1 MKRHIPIMVK
11 EILSFIPDDVQIIV
25 DGTFGHGGHT
35 IEIVKSEQWKVNP
48 AENDGTGSGK
58 SKIIGMERDP
68 RVLEHGKA
76 YLEENIIGLWALS
89 IKLAFDIQLFND
101 SYANIAQYLPPGQ
114 KAGFVLLDLGINREH
129 VTDNERWFSIQWEWP
144 LDMRFTPKA
153 GKTAYELIKWSS
165 ADDMAKRFMNYAD
178 FKEKRA
184 VGIATTISN
193 NKSNP
198 KLDSTLWLIEILK
211 EIKIHRNELAPLFQ
225 AIRIMVNHE
234 FDNIELFIKSLDTI
248 LEPGGRC
255 AIMTFHSIEDRI
267 IKNYFKQLSET
278 WNYTILTK
286 HVIAPHYT
294 EVQRNKASRS
304 AKLRVIEKNL

>member
-1 MKRHIPIMVK
+1 MKRHIPIMVQ
-11 EILSFIPDDVQIIV
+11 EILNFIPDDVQIIV
-25 DGTFGHGGHT
+25 DGTFGHGGHS
-35 IEIVKSEQWKVNP
+35 IEIVKNEEWKMKK
-48 AENDGTGSGK
+48 EK
-58 SKIIGMERDP
+58 CKIIGMERDP

-76 YLEENIIGLWALS
+76 YVAEALKVWKIEELE
-89 IKLAFDIQLFND
+89 QLLTLIND
-101 SYANIAQYLPPGQ
+101 SYANIAQCLPAGQ
-114 KAGFVLLDLGINREH
+114 KVGFVLLDLGINREH
-129 VTDNERWFSIQWEWP
+129 VTDNERWFSIQGEWP

-165 ADDMAKRFMNYAD
+165 VDDMAKRFMNYAD

-184 VGIATTISN
+184 VAIATTISN

-198 KLDSTLWLIEILK
+198 QLNSTLWLIEILK

-225 AIRIMVNHE
+225 AIRIIVNHE
-234 FDNIELFIKSLDTI
+234 FDNVELFIKSLDTI
-248 LEPGGRC
+248 LAPGWRC

-267 IKNYFKQLSET
+267 IKNYFKQLAET